1 MEYMDNNHFNMSMNS
16 QIAPLEGAAEAG
28 YPSSGDSS

>member
-1 MEYMDNNHFNMSMNS
+1 MITEYMDNNHFNMSMNS

-28 YPSSGDSS
+28 YPAT